1 MRSNGV
7 RKGKFASFVQG
18 HSGNVEQ
25 WRLEGDG
32 ADGARSTVKVKDGG
46 GAHLSL
52 GTGGEDK
59 RSE

>member
-1 MRSNGV
+1 MRLNGV
-7 RKGKFASFVQG
+7 WKGKFASFVQG

-32 ADGARSTVKVKDGG
+32 VGGARSTVKVKDGG
-46 GAHLSL
+46 GVHLSL